1 MSYEL
6 KKPITDKEKADFIV
20 EYNHKNGLK
29 IEDTE
34 MFLFALEPNEMM
46 GEKEIE
52 IDVPDYDEDGNP
64 IMIEIEVEV
73 PIYNEGGEIIGY
85 EKVKKQIQKT
95 HKETVKIPYPVIN
108 PDYEEEEAEKERKR
122 IDALKLTPSDVERA
136 LYYGKNMDFDDLK
149 ELIKVNAPTIDI
161 KALGIELRANNFYR
175 GAVDKD
181 GNRIVDMI
189 GALLG
194 YTSADM
200 DYLFINKKLPEKEQ
214 TEVEE

>member
-6 KKPITDKEKADFIV
+6 KKPISGKEKADFIV
-20 EYNHKNGLK
+20 EHNHKNCLT

-34 MFLFALEPNEMM
+34 MFIFALEKNEMM

-52 IDVPDYDEDGNP
+52 IDVPDYDEDGN
-64 IMIEIEVEV
+64 
-73 PIYNEGGEIIGY
+73 
-85 EKVKKQIQKT
+85 KKETT
-95 HKETVKIPYPVIN
+95 HKETVIIPYPVIN
-108 PDYEEEEAEKERKR
+108 PNYEEEEAAKERKR
-122 IDALKLTPSDVERA
+122 IDNLKLTPSDVERA
-136 LYYGKNMDFDDLK
+136 LYGGKNMDFEDLK
-149 ELIKVNAPTIDI
+149 ALIKVNAPIIDI

-200 DYLFINKKLPEKEQ
+200 DYLFINKQLPVKESS
-214 TEVEE
+214 EN